1 MDMTVAGMLSG
12 TSFDAI
18 DVAIA
23 HLSIDE
29 DTLLLAPLGLHSE
42 PMPED
47 LRRRIAQCLPP
58 HRTTMEEVCRLDT
71 ALGQLF
77 GQVGATAIDRAVG
90 AVDLV
95 VSHGQTVYHWVEG
108 GRARGTLQLGS
119 AAWIA
124 EATSCPVV
132 SDLRTRDL
140 TRGGQGAPLA
150 SILDVLLLLPPGKS
164 RGCLNLGGIANI
176 TVRCLDDTILAYD
189 IGPANALLDGY
200 LAQATGGVERM
211 DRDGA
216 HAARGSV
223 LPGLLDRLLA
233 HPYYEQDPPKSTG
246 KEVFNA
252 DYVAGAIDS
261 DVDLDDVMATLC
273 ELTARTIATACAI
286 YGLEEMIV
294 SGGGINNPVLMSRIA
309 ALAGPTAIRPVDG
322 EGLPAQGKE
331 AYLFALLGYL
341 SVHGIAGSLPS
352 ATGASSGAI
361 LGSLTPG
368 AVPLRLPQPLAT
380 TPSRLEIV
388 GQSPS
393 AGLRL

>member
-23 HLSIDE
+23 RLSIAE
-29 DTLLLAPLGLHSE
+29 DTVLLAPLALHSE
-42 PMPED
+42 PMPDD

-58 HRTTMEEVCRLDT
+58 QLTTMEEVCRLDT
-71 ALGQLF
+71 ELGQLF
-77 GQVGATAIDRAVG
+77 GQVGATVIAGAVG
-90 AVDLV
+90 AADLV

-108 GRARGTLQLGS
+108 GRACGTLQLGS

-124 EATSCPVV
+124 EATDCPVV

-150 SILDVLLLLPPGKS
+150 SILDVLLLLPPGRA
-164 RGCLNLGGIANI
+164 RGCLNLGGISNI
-176 TVRCLDDTILAYD
+176 TVRCPDDRILAYD

-200 LAQATGGVERM
+200 LARATGGIEQM
-211 DRDGA
+211 DRDGT
-216 HAARGSV
+216 HAGRGSV

-233 HPYYEQDPPKSTG
+233 HPYYERDPPKSTG

-252 DYVAGAIDS
+252 DYVAGAVARC

-273 ELTARTIATACAI
+273 ELTARTVAAACAT
-286 YGLEEMIV
+286 YGLEELIV
-294 SGGGINNPVLMSRIA
+294 SGGGINNPVLMARIA
-309 ALAGPTAIRPVDG
+309 ALARPTTIRPVDD

-341 SVHGIAGSLPS
+341 SVHGVAGSLPS

-368 AVPLRLPQPLAT
+368 ALPLRLPKPLAT

-388 GQSPS
+388 
-393 AGLRL
+393 R